1 MAKWDYNLLHRG
13 SCLRELISEADASKE
28 SCEKILNQIIVC
40 CQYLKTKLSD
50 EDKDWYEY
58 DLDELIDDCEDTKA
72 YLDEFDTD
80 SNEDNVDDTLTTFY
94 DLMDTMRVWVAV

>member
-1 MAKWDYNLLHRG
+1 MAKWDYNLSHRG
-13 SCLRELISEADASKE
+13 NFLRELISEADASKE

-40 CQYLKTKLSD
+40 CQYLKTKLSE

-58 DLDELIDDCEDTKA
+58 DLDELIEDCEDTKS
-72 YLDEFDTD
+72 YLDEFATD

-94 DLMDTMRVWVAV
+94 DLMDTMRVWVAM